1 MVVRQEFLVALKNR
15 GGDFIFLKCKRFAKV
30 LTIIGFGLY
39 NSKCKRFAN
48 IDYITKN
55 L

>member
-15 GGDFIFLKCKRFAKV
+15 GGVIFSKCKRFAKV